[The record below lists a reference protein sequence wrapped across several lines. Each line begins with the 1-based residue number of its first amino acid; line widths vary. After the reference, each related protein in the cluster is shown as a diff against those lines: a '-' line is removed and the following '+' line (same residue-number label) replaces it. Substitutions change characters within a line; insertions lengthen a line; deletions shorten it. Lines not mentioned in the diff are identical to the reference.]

1 MIIQIYVLDY
11 AKSFGYNV
19 TNQKNGKFRKI
30 EGKYKEKKEM
40 VEKMKVNGEAY
51 RKEKDSIGSKN
62 VPEDVYYGVQS
73 LRAAENFRITGLFM
87 HPEIINSLAYIKK
100 AAAITNCEVGVLDK
114 KIADAIV
121 KACDEIIAGGL
132 HEHFIVD
139 PIQGGA
145 GTSLNMN
152 ANEVIAN
159 RAIEILG
166 GTKGDYSIVNPNDH
180 VNCGQSTND
189 VIPTAGKMT
198 SLRLLQNAQ
207 KELRRL
213 HGALC
218 KKAEEFDHVLK
229 MGRTQMQD
237 AVPIRLGQE
246 FKAYSVA
253 VMRDINRMDKAMD
266 EMRTLNMGGTAV
278 GTGINADEKY
288 LKRIVPNLSQITGM
302 DLVQAFD
309 LIDATQNLDPFV
321 AVSGAVKACAVTLSK
336 IANDLRLMS
345 SGPRAGFG
353 EINLPAKQ
361 NGSSIMPGKVN
372 PVIPEVVSQV
382 AFNIIGN
389 DVTITMAAEGGQLE
403 LNAFEPIVFYCL
415 FQSIDTLGYAVST
428 FVDNCVSG
436 ITANEERCRYLVE
449 NSVGIITAIC
459 PHVGY
464 QKAADIAKEAIKTGE
479 SVRRLIIQDGVL
491 TEEELQKILDP
502 MNLTEPGI
510 SGKEL
515 LMEKENK

>member
-1 MIIQIYVLDY
+1 MKKTDY
-11 AKSFGYNV
+11 RV
-19 TNQKNGKFRKI
+19 
-30 EGKYKEKKEM
+30 
-40 VEKMKVNGEAY
+40 
-51 RKEKDSIGSKN
+51 EKDSIGVKDI
-62 VPEDVYYGVQS
+62 PEEVYYGVQT
-73 LRAAENFRITGLFM
+73 LRAAENFHITGLNM

-100 AAAITNCEVGVLDK
+100 ASAITNCEVGILEK
-114 KIADAIV
+114 KKAQAIV
-121 KACDEIIAGGL
+121 QACDEIIEGKF
-132 HEHFIVD
+132 HDDFIVD

-145 GTSLNMN
+145 GPSLNMN

-166 GTKGDYSIVNPNDH
+166 GKKGDYTIVNPNDD

-198 SLRLLQNAQ
+198 SLHLLQNLKKQ
-207 KELRRL
+207 LLRL
-213 HGALC
+213 YDALNE
-218 KKAEEFDHVLK
+218 KAKEFDHVIK

-253 VMRDINRMDKAMD
+253 IMRDIHRMDKAMD
-266 EMRTLNMGGTAV
+266 EMRTLNMGGTAI
-278 GTGINADEKY
+278 GTGINADENY
-288 LKRIVPNLSQITGM
+288 LRRIVPNLSEISGM
-302 DLVQAFD
+302 EFIQAFD
-309 LIDATQNLDPFV
+309 LIDATQNLDSFV

-336 IANDLRLMS
+336 MSNDLRLMS

-372 PVIPEVVSQV
+372 PVIPEVVNQV

-389 DVTITMAAEGGQLE
+389 DMTITMAAEAGQLE
-403 LNAFEPIVFYCL
+403 LNAFEPIIFYCM
-415 FQSIDTLGYAVST
+415 FQSIDTLGYAVET
-428 FVDNCVSG
+428 LVDNCIVG
-436 ITANEERCRYLVE
+436 ITANEERCRQLVE

-464 QKAADIAKEAIKTGE
+464 EKTADIAKKAINSNE
-479 SVRRLIIQDGVL
+479 SVRSLILKENIMD
-491 TEEELQKILDP
+491 EEELSRILDP
-502 MNLTEPGI
+502 IHMTEPGI
-510 SGKEL
+510 SGKDV
-515 LMEKENK
+515 LMKI

>member
-1 MIIQIYVLDY
+1 M
-11 AKSFGYNV
+11 
-19 TNQKNGKFRKI
+19 
-30 EGKYKEKKEM
+30 EKEKKTID
-40 VEKMKVNGEAY
+40 Y
-51 RKEKDSIGSKN
+51 RVEKDSIGTKD
-62 VPEDVYYGVQS
+62 VPEGVYYGVQS
-73 LRAAENFRITGLFM
+73 LRAAENFHITGLSM

-100 AAAITNCEVGVLDK
+100 AAAITNCEVGIIDK
-114 KIADAIV
+114 KIANAIV
-121 KACDEIIAGGL
+121 KACDEILEGKF
-132 HEHFIVD
+132 HKDFIVD

-159 RAIEILG
+159 RAIELLG
-166 GTKGDYSIVNPNDH
+166 GQKGDYSIVNPNDH
-180 VNCGQSTND
+180 VNCSQSTND

-198 SLRLLQNAQ
+198 SLRLLKNLK

-213 HGALC
+213 YEALS
-218 KKAEEFDHVLK
+218 KKADEFDHVIK

-278 GTGINADEKY
+278 GTGINADEAY
-288 LKRIVPNLSQITGM
+288 LKRIVPNLVEISGM
-302 DLVQAFD
+302 DFVQAFD

-321 AVSGAVKACAVTLSK
+321 AVSGAIKACAVTLSK
-336 IANDLRLMS
+336 IANDFRLMS

-372 PVIPEVVSQV
+372 PVIPEVVNQV
-382 AFNIIGN
+382 AFNVICN
-389 DVTITMAAEGGQLE
+389 DVTITMAAEAGQLE
-403 LNAFEPIVFYCL
+403 LNAFEPIVFYCM
-415 FQSIDTLGYAVST
+415 FQSIDTMAYAVQT

-436 ITANEERCRYLVE
+436 ITANETRCRYLVE
-449 NSVGIITAIC
+449 NSVGVITAIC

-464 QKAADIAKEAIKTGE
+464 QKAADIAKQAIKTGE
-479 SVRRLIIQDGVL
+479 SVRDLILKEGLL
-491 TEEELQKILDP
+491 TEDELNEIMDP
-502 MNLTEPGI
+502 VNMTEPGI

-515 LMEKENK
+515 LVKTTAKNA

>member
-1 MIIQIYVLDY
+1 MDDMKKTDY
-11 AKSFGYNV
+11 RV
-19 TNQKNGKFRKI
+19 
-30 EGKYKEKKEM
+30 
-40 VEKMKVNGEAY
+40 
-51 RKEKDSIGSKN
+51 EKDSIGVKDI
-62 VPEDVYYGVQS
+62 PEEVYYGVQT
-73 LRAAENFRITGLFM
+73 LRAAENFHITGLNM

-100 AAAITNCEVGVLDK
+100 ASAITNCEVGILEK
-114 KIADAIV
+114 KKAQAIV
-121 KACDEIIAGGL
+121 QACDEIIEGKF
-132 HEHFIVD
+132 HEDFIVD

-166 GTKGDYSIVNPNDH
+166 GKKGDYTIVNPNDD

-198 SLRLLQNAQ
+198 SLHLLQNLKKQ
-207 KELRRL
+207 LLRL
-213 HGALC
+213 YDALNE
-218 KKAEEFDHVLK
+218 KAKEFDHVIK

-253 VMRDINRMDKAMD
+253 IMRDIHRLDKAMD
-266 EMRTLNMGGTAV
+266 EMRTLNMGGTAI
-278 GTGINADEKY
+278 GTGINADENY
-288 LKRIVPNLSQITGM
+288 LRRIVPNLSEISGM
-302 DLVQAFD
+302 EFIQAFD
-309 LIDATQNLDPFV
+309 LIDATQNLDSFV

-336 IANDLRLMS
+336 MSNDLRLMS

-372 PVIPEVVSQV
+372 PVIPEVVNQV

-389 DVTITMAAEGGQLE
+389 DMTITMAAEAGQLE
-403 LNAFEPIVFYCL
+403 LNAFEPIIFYCM
-415 FQSIDTLGYAVST
+415 FQSIDTLGYAVET
-428 FVDNCVSG
+428 LVDNCIVG
-436 ITANEERCRYLVE
+436 ITANEERCRQLVE

-464 QKAADIAKEAIKTGE
+464 EKTADIAKKAINSNE
-479 SVRRLIIQDGVL
+479 SVRSLILKENIMD
-491 TEEELQKILDP
+491 EEELSRILDP
-502 MNLTEPGI
+502 IHMTEPGI
-510 SGKEL
+510 SGKDV
-515 LMEKENK
+515 LMKI

>member
-1 MIIQIYVLDY
+1 ME
-11 AKSFGYNV
+11 
-19 TNQKNGKFRKI
+19 NGKENKTGYR
-30 EGKYKEKKEM
+30 
-40 VEKMKVNGEAY
+40 VEQ
-51 RKEKDSIGSKN
+51 DSIGAKDI
-62 VPEDVYYGVQS
+62 PGDVYYGVQS
-73 LRAAENFRITGLFM
+73 LRAAENFRITGLNM

-100 AAAITNCEVGVLDK
+100 ASAITNCESGILEK
-114 KIADAIV
+114 KKAKAIV
-121 KACDEIIAGGL
+121 QACDEILTGKL
-132 HEHFIVD
+132 HEYFIVD

-166 GTKGDYSIVNPNDH
+166 GKKGDYSAVNPNDD

-198 SLRLLQNAQ
+198 SLRLLQNLK
-207 KELRRL
+207 KELLRL

-218 KKAEEFDHVLK
+218 KKAEEFDHVIK

-246 FKAYSVA
+246 FQAYSDA
-253 VMRDINRMDKAMD
+253 IMRDIHRMDNAMD
-266 EMRTLNMGGTAV
+266 EMRTVNMGGTAV
-278 GTGINADEKY
+278 GTGINADEAY
-288 LKRIVPNLSQITGM
+288 VSRIVPNLSKISDIQF
-302 DLVQAFD
+302 VQAFD

-372 PVIPEVVSQV
+372 PVIPEVVNQV

-415 FQSIDTLGYAVST
+415 FQSIDTLAYAVQT
-428 FVDNCVSG
+428 FIDNCVTG
-436 ITANEERCRYLVE
+436 ITANEERCRQLVE
-449 NSVGIITAIC
+449 NSIGVITAIC

-464 QKAADIAKEAIKTGE
+464 EKATEIAKKAMKTGE
-479 SVRRLIIQDGVL
+479 SIRNLILREGLLSEKEMETVL
-491 TEEELQKILDP
+491 NP
-502 MNLTEPGI
+502 VNMTEPGI

-515 LMEKENK
+515 LRK

>member
-1 MIIQIYVLDY
+1 MNEKV
-11 AKSFGYNV
+11 
-19 TNQKNGKFRKI
+19 
-30 EGKYKEKKEM
+30 YKEAEGMNDMTENEM
-40 VEKMKVNGEAY
+40 EFRV
-51 RKEKDSIGSKN
+51 EKDSIGTKD
-62 VPEDVYYGVQS
+62 VPENVYYGVQS
-73 LRAAENFRITGLFM
+73 LRAAENFHITGLNM

-100 AAAITNCEVGVLDK
+100 AAAITNCEAGLLDK
-114 KIADAIV
+114 RRTQAIV
-121 KACDEIIAGGL
+121 QACDEILEGKFR
-132 HEHFIVD
+132 EDFIVD

-166 GTKGDYSIVNPNDH
+166 GKKGDYSVVNPNDH

-198 SLRLLQNAQ
+198 SLRLLKKLKKQ
-207 KELRRL
+207 LLRL
-213 HGALC
+213 HSALEQ
-218 KKAEEFDHVLK
+218 KADEFDSIIK
-229 MGRTQMQD
+229 MGRTQLQD

-253 VMRDINRMDKAMD
+253 ILRDLNRMDKAMD

-278 GTGINADEKY
+278 GTGLNADESY
-288 LKRIVPNLSQITGM
+288 LRRIVPNLSEISGM
-302 DLVQAFD
+302 DLVQAYD
-309 LIDATQNLDPFV
+309 LIDATQNLDSFV

-372 PVIPEVVSQV
+372 PVIPEVVNQV
-382 AFNIIGN
+382 AFNAIGN
-389 DVTITMAAEGGQLE
+389 DMTITMAAEAGQLE
-403 LNAFEPIVFYCL
+403 LNAFEPIIFYCL
-415 FQSIDTLGYAVST
+415 FQSIDTIAYAVNT
-428 FVDNCVSG
+428 FVDNCVIG
-436 ITANEERCRYLVE
+436 ITANETRCRYFVE

-459 PHVGY
+459 PYVGY
-464 QKAADIAKEAIKTGE
+464 QKAAEIAKEAIKTGE
-479 SVRRLIIQDGVL
+479 YVRKLIIEKGLL
-491 TEEELQKILDP
+491 TKEQMDEIMDP
-502 MNLTEPGI
+502 VQMTEPGI
-510 SGKEL
+510 SGKTV
-515 LMEKENK
+515 NKI